1 MSYHLSIYF
10 CNVSEQLKLVT
21 GGLKKSVKVTPAT
34 ASSGIKTIAL
44 PKSDN
49 NKSPAFDINLVT
61 PNEFNRFDCPIE
73 SCERNYERRQN
84 LEVHM
89 RKVHNIPAERE
100 TLTLPYNPNFKAQA
114 MEEMKKSTEKED
126 LAEGRMSDILD
137 EGDFFYCIF
146 LSRIFLNLAWL
157 F

>member
-1 MSYHLSIYF
+1 
-10 CNVSEQLKLVT
+10 
-21 GGLKKSVKVTPAT
+21 
-34 ASSGIKTIAL
+34 
-44 PKSDN
+44 
-49 NKSPAFDINLVT
+49 
-61 PNEFNRFDCPIE
+61 
-73 SCERNYERRQN
+73 
-84 LEVHM
+84 M

-146 LSRIFLNLAWL
+146 LSRIFFKPSLAFL
-157 F
+157 INF

>member
-1 MSYHLSIYF
+1 
-10 CNVSEQLKLVT
+10 
-21 GGLKKSVKVTPAT
+21 
-34 ASSGIKTIAL
+34 
-44 PKSDN
+44 
-49 NKSPAFDINLVT
+49 
-61 PNEFNRFDCPIE
+61 
-73 SCERNYERRQN
+73 
-84 LEVHM
+84 M

-137 EGDFFYCIF
+137 EGDFFTVFFFYEF
-146 LSRIFLNLAWL
+146 FLNLAWL